1 MHLKITKKAGDD
13 YLKRVV
19 LDMQSVL
26 YAKAIRRILAQDL
39 DEYQVDIAK
48 TPQETVE
55 RCKILHADV
64 LIMEVTPFTP
74 WQLLERMSIQAKVK
88 KELPLCKYILL
99 VDEKIDK
106 EIMDNVKWSK
116 QQGLIDG
123 FLFTSVSESYLAAV
137 VDSM

>member
-1 MHLKITKKAGDD
+1 M
-13 YLKRVV
+13 KRVV

-74 WQLLERMSIQAKVK
+74 WQLLERMSLQAKVK

-106 EIMDNVKWSK
+106 GIMDNVKWSK
-116 QQGLIDG
+116 QQNLIDG

>member
-1 MHLKITKKAGDD
+1 M
-13 YLKRVV
+13 KRVV

-74 WQLLERMSIQAKVK
+74 WQLLERMNILALVK
-88 KELPLCKYILL
+88 KALPLCKYILL

-116 QQGLIDG
+116 QQNLIDG

>member
-1 MHLKITKKAGDD
+1 
-13 YLKRVV
+13 
-19 LDMQSVL
+19 MQSVL

-74 WQLLERMSIQAKVK
+74 WQLLERMNILALVK
-88 KELPLCKYILL
+88 KALPLCKYILL

-116 QQGLIDG
+116 QQNLIDG

>member
-1 MHLKITKKAGDD
+1 MKKI
-13 YLKRVV
+13 V
-19 LDMQSVL
+19 LDLQSGL
-26 YAKAIRRILAQDL
+26 YAKAVRRILAQDL

-48 TPQETVE
+48 TPEETAE
-55 RCKILHADV
+55 RCRLLRADV

-116 QQGLIDG
+116 QQGIIDA
-123 FLFTSVSESYLAAV
+123 FLFTSVPESYLTAV
-137 VDSM
+137 VDSL

>member
-1 MHLKITKKAGDD
+1 
-13 YLKRVV
+13 
-19 LDMQSVL
+19 MQSVL

-74 WQLLERMSIQAKVK
+74 WQLLERMSLQAKVK

-106 EIMDNVKWSK
+106 EIKIGRAHV
-116 QQGLIDG
+116 
-123 FLFTSVSESYLAAV
+123 
-137 VDSM
+137 

>member
-48 TPQETVE
+48 TPSETVE

-74 WQLLERMSIQAKVK
+74 WQLLERMSLQAKVK

-116 QQGLIDG
+116 QQNLIDG